1 MTKVNKNGSLHD
13 SQKSKVYGSENAA
26 FKMFP
31 EDGVSL
37 KFLQEFKTVEDC
49 MNWVVPIVER
59 KTFQRWYP
67 RSGPYL
73 LANLEIRPGFGARR
87 AFASGRAT
95 MTLPLWA
102 RNRAVILHELSHL
115 VVGLEYRR
123 SECAFHGWQFCQV
136 YLNLVRAVMGQ
147 EIHDA
152 LKAEF
157 KKNRVKFGPP
167 RKKRAMTE
175 EQKQVLRDRLVVARA
190 AKKKA

>member
-49 MNWVVPIVER
+49 MNWVVPVVER

-73 LANLEIRPGFGARR
+73 LANLERQDRMQEVGC
-87 AFASGRAT
+87 
-95 MTLPLWA
+95 LW
-102 RNRAVILHELSHL
+102 
-115 VVGLEYRR
+115 
-123 SECAFHGWQFCQV
+123 
-136 YLNLVRAVMGQ
+136 
-147 EIHDA
+147 
-152 LKAEF
+152 
-157 KKNRVKFGPP
+157 
-167 RKKRAMTE
+167 
-175 EQKQVLRDRLVVARA
+175 
-190 AKKKA
+190 